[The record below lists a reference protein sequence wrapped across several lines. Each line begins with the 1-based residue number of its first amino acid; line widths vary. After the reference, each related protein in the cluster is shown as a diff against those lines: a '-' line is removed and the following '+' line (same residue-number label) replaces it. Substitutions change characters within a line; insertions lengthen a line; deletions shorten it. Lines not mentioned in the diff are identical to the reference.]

1 MIRRFLSLAL
11 TLAAFEMF
19 AQDQQQPS
27 MDSLIFAEG
36 NIYNAA
42 TKEPVTARLIY
53 QSLPYGNKV
62 GIINN
67 TAYSF
72 PMFDGEKYAITVEAA
87 GYAPVKY
94 MLDPAEAN
102 AERKVVRHI
111 ELQAGTAPAAN
122 PHHAVGHVMRLDNL
136 IFQVGK
142 AKVSPDSYGEL
153 DLLVNMMKEN
163 PKMVIQLEGHTDYQ
177 GDPKENMKLS
187 QMRVDAVKSYVAS
200 KSIKKD
206 RIKTKAFGGTQ
217 PLSRDNTPEAHRLNR
232 RVEVRILEN

>member
-1 MIRRFLSLAL
+1 MIRLFLSIAI
-11 TLAAFEMF
+11 AFVSFEMI
-19 AQDQQQPS
+19 AQEQPS
-27 MDSLIFAEG
+27 MDSVIFAEG
-36 NIYNAA
+36 NIYNAT
-42 TKEPVTARLIY
+42 TKEPVQARLTY
-53 QSLPYGNKV
+53 QSLPYGNKIGV
-62 GIINN
+62 INN

-72 PMFDGEKYAITVEAA
+72 PMFDGEKYAITVEAS
-87 GYAPVKY
+87 GFAPVKY

-102 AERKVVRHI
+102 AERKVVKHI
-111 ELQAGTAPAAN
+111 ELQTGSTAPD

-153 DLLVNMMKEN
+153 DLLVNMMKES

-187 QMRVDAVKSYVAS
+187 QMRVDAVRSYLLS
-200 KSIKKD
+200 KDIHKT
-206 RIKTKAFGGTQ
+206 RVRTKAFGGTQ